1 MNSCDDKKVR
11 DALKA
16 NGVFLSKPQ
25 TMLRW
30 PVAAGSM
37 SRALGAGIERS
48 VLLGKLRD
56 HRAELALALRATVA
70 AVVSFVLS
78 RVLHLPLPLWT
89 VLTAVILT
97 QATFGSSLKATL
109 DYLASTLCGS
119 VYAGTISVLIPHES
133 LVAQAGVLALS
144 VAPLALLAGMKPA
157 FSAATFTSVLVL
169 LAPGIAH
176 VGPIESAVYRVVE
189 VAIGALTAFVVSLL
203 VLPTRAY
210 TMMIEAAARML
221 DLMAQALPE
230 LAADLTEARDAATLR
245 RLQDGIGEIFSRLQL
260 LAMQATHELI
270 GLFAASADPGP
281 LLRTL
286 LRLRHDFV
294 ILGRAAAAP
303 LPGPFQKHLGPA
315 LQRVA
320 AVLADALRDMADA
333 LVAGRKPPR
342 LDAVERSLEEFAHD
356 FAAVRQD
363 GLMVSLPV
371 DAVERIFALGF
382 ALDQL
387 SQHLRDLDRYLREH
401 ARGR

>member
-1 MNSCDDKKVR
+1 
-11 DALKA
+11 
-16 NGVFLSKPQ
+16 
-25 TMLRW
+25 
-30 PVAAGSM
+30 M
-37 SRALGAGIERS
+37 SRTLGVGIERS

-78 RVLHLPLPLWT
+78 RALHLPLPIWT
-89 VLTAVILT
+89 VLTAIILT

-119 VYAGTISVLIPHES
+119 IYAGTISVLIPHES

-144 VAPLALLAGMKPA
+144 VGPLALLAGMKPV
-157 FSAATFTSVLVL
+157 FGAATFTSVLVL
-169 LAPGIAH
+169 LVPEIAH
-176 VGPIESAVYRVVE
+176 VGPIESVVYRVVE
-189 VAIGALTAFVVSLL
+189 VAIGALTALVVSLV

-245 RLQDGIGEIFSRLQL
+245 RLQDGIGEAFSRLES
-260 LAMQATHELI
+260 LAMQAAHERI

-303 LPGPFQKHLGPA
+303 LPEPFQKHFGPA

-333 LVAGRKPPR
+333 LIAGRKPPR
-342 LDAVERSLEEFAHD
+342 LDGVERSLEEFAHD
-356 FAAVRQD
+356 FAVVRQD
-363 GLMVSLPV
+363 SLMVSLPV